1 MPRIAI
7 ALAGLE
13 TIKDKNGHPK
23 YFAETFVNNTKTWK
37 KDHRTLVVK
46 LMDCRDYREMA
57 SPMTA
62 LWADLEDISAQKGLD
77 VLMITCHSD
86 WEGLYLFSKYRKEL
100 SEDDRYITVNRS
112 WSGIK
117 FNPGAAI
124 YLHGCQ
130 AGGRFGEKWPECIAQ
145 TIANSAKVKVYAY
158 ASRSSQRRRKDG
170 GFWQKPDIGGFI
182 EFTPDVKE

>member
-1 MPRIAI
+1 MPKIAI

-13 TIKDKNGHPK
+13 TIKDKDGHPK

-37 KDHRTLVVK
+37 NDHKTLTTK
-46 LMDCRDYREMA
+46 LIDCRDYREMA

-62 LWADLEDISAQKGLD
+62 LWADLEDISSQKGLD
-77 VLMITCHSD
+77 ILMISCHSD

-100 SEDDRYITVNRS
+100 SEDDRYITLVRS

-130 AGGRFGEKWPECIAQ
+130 AGGRFGKKWPECIAQ
-145 TIANSAKVKVYAY
+145 TISNSAKVKVYAY

-170 GFWQKPDIGGFI
+170 GFEQHADTGGFI